1 MRALFNFQRTG
12 IFWWGLVTAL
22 VFMIPEYWIFSV
34 AAFLRGIDTKPF
46 NFIKPV
52 SDEIDNAT
60 KAVLALIQF
69 DPAKALIYI
78 GPYGIANLFMG
89 IVFAILFFGVAVV
102 FYFRA
107 AKTKTIWDDFLAMA
121 FLFVVLRVIGVAST
135 KWSISVINYLHS
147 KEPTSYLLIL
157 SFFMLV
163 LLVRG
168 HGFTDSEVFF
178 KTIFEAII
186 IWTLIEPRG
195 TLLLLAWIVEQ
206 PALIH
211 KTLTENPVIS
221 KYFPMVLAVWALVG
235 LGMIA
240 VNLYSASR
248 TPAPAGGG
256 GGGGGG
262 GGRGGGA
269 RQEE

>member
-22 VFMIPEYWIFSV
+22 VFMIPEFWITSF
-34 AAFLRGIDTKPF
+34 AAFLRGIDTTPF

-60 KAVLALIQF
+60 NAVLALIQF
-69 DPAKALIYI
+69 DPGKALIYI

-89 IVFAILFFGVAVV
+89 IVFAIVFFVVAVV

-107 AKTKTIWDDFLAMA
+107 ARTKTIFDDFLAMA
-121 FLFVVLRVIGVAST
+121 FLYVVLRVIGVAST

-147 KEPTSYLLIL
+147 KEPDSYLIIL
-157 SFFMLV
+157 SLFMTI
-163 LLVRG
+163 LLIRG
-168 HGFTDSEVFF
+168 QGFADSQVFF

-186 IWTLIEPRG
+186 IWTLIKPRG
-195 TLLLLAWIVEQ
+195 TLAVLAWIVEQ
-206 PALIH
+206 PALLH
-211 KTLTENPVIS
+211 KTLTENSVIN
-221 KYFPMVLAVWALVG
+221 KFFPMVVAVWAIIG
-235 LGMIA
+235 LGIVA
-240 VNLYSASR
+240 VNLYSASKI
-248 TPAPAGGG
+248 PAPAGGG

-262 GGRGGGA
+262 GR
-269 RQEE
+269 REE